1 MLVIGAW
8 TYSPAPA
15 IVGDRA
21 EFQHT
26 LTHRETGEER
36 HIKWDAQEAMDAVEV
51 RLWLALGCPD
61 PRPTFRLTAR
71 ELMRLA
77 TNQIIEHRRLPPPTL
92 AGGQPASLSPTPSGA
107 GTPFTTEQTQ

>member
-8 TYSPAPA
+8 IYSPAPA

-36 HIKWDAQEAMDAVEV
+36 RIAWDGQEAMDGVEV
-51 RLWLALGCPD
+51 RLWLALGGPE
-61 PRPTFRLTAR
+61 PRPNHRLTAR

-77 TNQIIEHRRLPPPTL
+77 TNRIFEHRRALPQPQ
-92 AGGQPASLSPTPSGA
+92 ACGQPAPFSPTPSGA
-107 GTPFTTEQTQ
+107 GTLFTTEQTT